1 MTLVTRA
8 QSGDA
13 AAFDMLFEH
22 FADPMYRYVYA
33 RCRDAH
39 VAEELTGDLWVKVV
53 EHLPAFRFPHTASD
67 LVFRA
72 WLYRIA
78 RNLVHDFYRRSG
90 RESVP
95 LTDTTPSSDITP
107 DDYVIQDEARQQLFE
122 AIKQLTANQ
131 HEVVLLRFIEER
143 SIAEVAALTGRSE
156 GAVKLLQFRALDAL
170 AHVLGGQRKRKRS

>member
-8 QSGDA
+8 QSGDG
-13 AAFDMLFEH
+13 AAFDTLFEH

-53 EHLPAFRFPHTASD
+53 VHLPAFRFPHTPSD

-78 RNLVHDFYRRSG
+78 RNLVHDFYRRPS

-95 LTDTTPSSDITP
+95 LADTMSSSDISL
-107 DDYVIQDEARQQLFE
+107 DDHVIQDEARQQLVE
-122 AIKQLTANQ
+122 AIKHLTANQ
-131 HEVVLLRFIEER
+131 HEVVLLRFLEER
-143 SIAEVAALTGRSE
+143 SIAEVATLTGRSE
-156 GAVKLLQFRALDAL
+156 GAVKLLQFRALDIL
-170 AHVLGGQRKRKRS
+170 AQVLGGQRKRKRS